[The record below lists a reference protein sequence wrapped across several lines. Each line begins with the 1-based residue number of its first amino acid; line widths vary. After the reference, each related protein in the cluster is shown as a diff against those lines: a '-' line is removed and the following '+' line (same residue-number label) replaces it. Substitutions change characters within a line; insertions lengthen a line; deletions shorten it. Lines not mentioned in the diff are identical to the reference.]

1 MNFDFKKLKKSLR
14 EHLSKS
20 FLFQL
25 RDEETFEE
33 ISSYKLSF
41 LNVYILISTVL
52 FVAGLITLFLI
63 VVTPLKNLV
72 PGYGDISYSGEYQ
85 TLSKRLLSIE
95 QELAV
100 RDTYILSLRRIL
112 SGDPETIDEVTR
124 DVHFK
129 LESPDPVKK
138 VKEDSILRAEFESGR
153 ASEKQNQNRQS
164 RVQDKLMPTLARRSL
179 EEIDFVCPLRGPIGA
194 GYKPD
199 KGHFGIDI
207 IAAENSPIKASLD
220 GSVIQSDW
228 SLENGHT
235 IAIQHADNL
244 VSVYKHNSS
253 LLKKLGT
260 QIKAGEAI
268 AIIGNTGTLTQGPH
282 LHFELWYQGKPIN
295 PSDFIRFN

>member
-1 MNFDFKKLKKSLR
+1 MNLDFKKFKNQLKT
-14 EHLSKS
+14 HLSKS

-33 ISSYKLSF
+33 VASYKLSL
-41 LNVYILISTVL
+41 LNVYIIGSVILCIAGVLTLLLI
-52 FVAGLITLFLI
+52 II
-63 VVTPLKNLV
+63 TPLKNLV

-85 TLSKRLLSIE
+85 TLSKRLVNIE
-95 QELAV
+95 QQIAEKEN
-100 RDTYILSLRRIL
+100 YINSLRRVL
-112 SGDPETIDEVTR
+112 SSDPETIKEVTK
-124 DVHFK
+124 DVKFK

-138 VKEDSILRAEFESGR
+138 VKEDSILRLEFES
-153 ASEKQNQNRQS
+153 NRSNNNSVNRNPRTQERGNALLS
-164 RVQDKLMPTLARRSL
+164 RKSL
-179 EEIDFVCPLRGPIGA
+179 EDIDFTCPLRGPVGA
-194 GYKPD
+194 GYKPE

-207 IAAENSPIKASLD
+207 IAAEHSPIKASLS

-228 SLENGHT
+228 SIENGHT

-253 LLKKLGT
+253 LLKKIGA

-282 LHFELWYQGKPIN
+282 LHFELWYQGKSIN
-295 PSDFIRFN
+295 PMEYIRFN

>member
-1 MNFDFKKLKKSLR
+1 MNFDFKKIKKQLKA
-14 EHLSKS
+14 HLSKS

-25 RDEETFEE
+25 RDEDTFEE
-33 ISSYKLSF
+33 IASYKLSF

-52 FVAGLITLFLI
+52 CISGLITLFLI
-63 VVTPLKNLV
+63 ILTPLKNLV

-85 TLSKRLLSIE
+85 TLSKRIQTIE
-95 QELAV
+95 EEIAV

-112 SGDPETIDEVTR
+112 SGNPETVDEVTK

-129 LESPDPVKK
+129 LENPDPVQK
-138 VKEDSILRAEFESGR
+138 VREDSILRVEFEAGR
-153 ASEKQNQNRQS
+153 SSDKRNQGRFFKNLDKQALSVS
-164 RVQDKLMPTLARRSL
+164 RKTL
-179 EEIDFVCPLRGPIGA
+179 EEIEFTCPLKGPVGA
-194 GYKPD
+194 GYKPE

-207 IAAENSPIKASLD
+207 IAAENSPIKAVLN

-235 IAIQHADNL
+235 IAIQHNDNL

-253 LLKKLGT
+253 LLKKVGS
-260 QIKAGEAI
+260 QIKSGEAI

-295 PSDFIRFN
+295 PVDYIRFN